1 MGRIVSGS
9 RSGGGSAST
18 STRAGGGVAGK
29 SKAKAM
35 ESEEERRKRKDS
47 AAAASASAAG
57 GGAGANGG
65 GGSKWRLGAKG
76 GGVDGATKRGRMVYT
91 HFTNATDTLQL
102 RVVILAV
109 CDIIL
114 RDNFMNANLI

>member
-9 RSGGGSAST
+9 RSGGASAST
-18 STRAGGGVAGK
+18 SSRAGGGVSGK
-29 SKAKAM
+29 TKAKAM

-47 AAAASASAAG
+47 AAG
-57 GGAGANGG
+57 GGVGAGATGGGG
-65 GGSKWRLGAKG
+65 GGSKWRLGAKA
-76 GGVDGATKRGRMVYT
+76 GGVDGATRRGRMVYT